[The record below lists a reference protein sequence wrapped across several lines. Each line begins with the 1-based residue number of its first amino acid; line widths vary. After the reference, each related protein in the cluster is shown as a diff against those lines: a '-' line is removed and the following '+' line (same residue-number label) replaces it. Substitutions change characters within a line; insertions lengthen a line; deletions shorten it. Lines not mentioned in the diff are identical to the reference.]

1 MAMRAAVMNPA
12 DISPP
17 IRRSRHLLRKLVLL
31 ALLTAA
37 YALGLVLLF
46 TKATWFPLQLFT
58 FFADSTVAIVAGF
71 GARLL
76 LSRRHWFIRFI
87 SATVMSLG
95 GLAILGYFSE
105 WKIGV
110 DVIMLSRGYV
120 SGEDMIHLIIG
131 LTASWAALW
140 AWYRPAPR
148 DEDFDEFI
156 EPSQSAVVVQPR
168 RISQPRSWLPK
179 ARMRI
184 GSGVDSHSGNGSG
197 PSVRARLKL
206 VTKQPTRPR
215 KFRGSRVRR
224 PHVQL
229 ALVEEHRC
237 PYCLEPVVRKDP
249 RGTKECEVCHSLHHA
264 DCWAI
269 TGTCQVPHLNT

>member
-1 MAMRAAVMNPA
+1 MALRAAAMNPA
-12 DISPP
+12 DVPAP
-17 IRRSRHLLRKLVLL
+17 IRRPRHLLRKLVLL
-31 ALLTAA
+31 SLLTAA

-46 TKATWFPLQLFT
+46 TRATWFPLPLFS
-58 FFADSTVAIVAGF
+58 FFADTTLAVVAGF
-71 GARLL
+71 GTRLL
-76 LSRRHWFIRFI
+76 LSQRNWVIRFI
-87 SATVMSLG
+87 TATVMSVG

-105 WKIGV
+105 WEVGV
-110 DVIMLSRGYV
+110 DVIALSRGYV
-120 SGEDMIHLIIG
+120 SWEDLIHLIVGI
-131 LTASWAALW
+131 TASWAALW
-140 AWYRPAPR
+140 AWYRPMPSDVETEEMVER
-148 DEDFDEFI
+148 
-156 EPSQSAVVVQPR
+156 SQSAVVV
-168 RISQPRSWLPK
+168 QPRSWLPK

-184 GSGVDSHSGNGSG
+184 GSGVDAHSGNGSG

-215 KFRGSRVRR
+215 KMRGSRIRR

-237 PYCLEPVVRKDP
+237 PYCLELVVRTDP
-249 RGTKECEVCHSLHHA
+249 RGIKECDVCHSLHHA